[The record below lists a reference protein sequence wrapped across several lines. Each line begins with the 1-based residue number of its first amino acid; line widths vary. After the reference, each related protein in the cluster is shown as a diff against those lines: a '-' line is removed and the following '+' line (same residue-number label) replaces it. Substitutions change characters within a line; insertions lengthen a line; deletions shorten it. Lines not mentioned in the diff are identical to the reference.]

1 MSSEFNRM
9 RQLAGIKEVNIA
21 PGGKTYYAVINHL
34 REPFYIIAYSP
45 ESMLNKLNK
54 AYKELTGENY
64 IPYKLDDLYDE
75 HRFMHDNGIL
85 GTYISDDWATVT
97 DDKDEFDEYINT
109 FNLSP
114 QKYQ

>member
-1 MSSEFNRM
+1 M

-64 IPYKLDDLYDE
+64 IPYKLDDLSEDAKEYYE
-75 HRFMHDNGIL
+75 
-85 GTYISDDWATVT
+85 TYISDDWATVT
-97 DDKDEFDEYINT
+97 DDKNEFNYHMNLHNIPPKEY
-109 FNLSP
+109 
-114 QKYQ
+114 K